1 MKPASCARGWQA
13 EAAEDGR
20 LSKADAASFE
30 RHVTTCTSCAE
41 EVRALATLRDTAAR
55 LPVPSSTE
63 LHRRRQR
70 NELLR
75 AANELLVSSRRPR
88 WRVPAAAAFALAVL
102 AGIVFVDRGGESGG
116 PAPGAAQA
124 AAPVYRVVTASK
136 GARFGERERG
146 PVLRVAV
153 EQGLVEIAVDPLRG
167 DQRFLVELP
176 DGEIEV
182 RGTQFAVD
190 VALDQTRSVRVT
202 EGSIALRIRD
212 RAPLMLR
219 AGERW
224 SSAGALPGIDAAPA
238 LGAAR
243 AALARGEAGSAA
255 AGGVAGVDLPGAP
268 TAPSP
273 RASSDTSLTRRRDTT
288 PKVAPTAPTPEP
300 GFDDPPPA
308 APTAGEDFAAAMSAF
323 SAGDY
328 GEAERRLLAFERRHR
343 DDARAED
350 ATFLRAVA
358 RLRRGDREGARAL
371 ARDYLRRFPE
381 GLRRAEAERIAR

>member
-1 MKPASCARGWQA
+1 MKPASCTRGWQA

-20 LSKADAASFE
+20 LSKADSASFE

-41 EVRALATLRDTAAR
+41 EVRALATLRETAAR

-63 LHRRRQR
+63 LQRRRQR

-75 AANELLVSSRRPR
+75 TANELLVTSRRPR

-102 AGIVFVDRGGESGG
+102 AGIVFVDRGGEAGG
-116 PAPGAAQA
+116 PALGAAQA
-124 AAPVYRVVTASK
+124 VAPVYRVVTASE

-153 EQGLVEIAVDPLRG
+153 EEGLVELAVDPLRG
-167 DQRFLVELP
+167 DQRFLVDLP
-176 DGEIEV
+176 DGSIEV

-190 VALDQTRSVRVT
+190 VASDQTRSVRVT
-202 EGSIALRIRD
+202 EGSIALEIRD
-212 RAPLMLR
+212 RPSLMLR

-238 LGAAR
+238 LGTAR
-243 AALARGEAGSAA
+243 ATPARGETESAA
-255 AGGVAGVDLPGAP
+255 AGGVAGADLPRAP
-268 TAPSP
+268 TAASP
-273 RASSDTSLTRRRDTT
+273 RAASDASLARRRAIT
-288 PKVAPTAPTPEP
+288 PKAAPTAPTHEP
-300 GFDDPPPA
+300 SFDDPPPA

-328 GEAERRLLAFERRHR
+328 GEAERRLLTFERQHPN
-343 DDARAED
+343 DARAED

-358 RLRRGDREGARAL
+358 RLRRGDRVGARAR